1 MPLTIKQLLNSKGPD
16 EVFKVDDVE
25 LNTVKLIG
33 ALLDPHDHSTNFA
46 FKLDDG
52 SGIIE
57 CKQWIDR
64 DSGAP
69 SPLAN
74 VATGSFVKV
83 VGNVREFEG
92 KMHVQIFSASEIHD
106 WNEVSYHML
115 DTILTHL
122 QNTRGPLQVSSERI
136 DSNFLSLWGSIEQY
150 SRNGTTIFWVWHSG
164 RW

>member
-1 MPLTIKQLLNSKGPD
+1 MNNFQQIQSRDRQSLISLTVKQVLNSKGPD

-25 LNTVKLIG
+25 LNTVKLVG
-33 ALLDPHDHSTNFA
+33 ALLDPHDHSTNFT

-57 CKQWIDR
+57 CKQWIDK

-69 SPLAN
+69 SSLTN
-74 VATGSFVKV
+74 VPPGAFVKV
-83 VGNVREFEG
+83 FGNIREYEG
-92 KMHVQIFSASEIHD
+92 KIHILVFNAQVVHD

-122 QNTRGPLQVSSERI
+122 QNTRGPMQVWPLIVFFFRRVL
-136 DSNFLSLWGSIEQY
+136 NFFKFVE
-150 SRNGTTIFWVWHSG
+150 
-164 RW
+164 